1 MATFLLADIEVQDP
15 EGYQEYI
22 QLVPPLV
29 EKHGGV
35 YRARGGDCS
44 VKEGS
49 WQPRR
54 TVLLEFPDRT
64 SAEAFYNDPDYAP
77 VKAIRL
83 RTTDTNLVI
92 FDGL

>member
-1 MATFLLADIEVQDP
+1 MSAFLLADIEVQDP

-22 QLVPPLV
+22 KLVPPLV

-35 YRARGGDCS
+35 YRARGGECI
-44 VKEGS
+44 VKEGN

-54 TVLLEFPDRT
+54 TVLMEFPNRAA
-64 SAEAFYNDPDYAP
+64 AEAFCDDPAYAP
-77 VKAIRL
+77 IKAIRL
-83 RTTDTNLVI
+83 RTSDTNLVI